1 MSLLGFNTEVLS
13 INKHWSVGSRWM
25 DEFILAA
32 SKGVWDPHNNSAL
45 KGHLR
50 SRKSFGWRHTSLFF
64 SYSSE
69 HVSTILVSVK
79 CRGETA
85 REKRKRLIAWFPQG
99 AFCYLNVFFL
109 CNGSESCPVS
119 SPPPPKP
126 NKYGE
131 FGRKFPLSHACVGPH
146 RGHRLTEQE
155 YDSSYLRN

>member
-1 MSLLGFNTEVLS
+1 MSLLGLGTEVLS

-64 SYSSE
+64 SYRS
-69 HVSTILVSVK
+69 VSLPFWFLSNAGVK
-79 CRGETA
+79 QQGKRGRGPLPGSLRGHFATWMSLSCVMPLKA
-85 REKRKRLIAWFPQG
+85 VL
-99 AFCYLNVFFL
+99 FL
-109 CNGSESCPVS
+109 P
-119 SPPPPKP
+119 PAPPPKP

-155 YDSSYLRN
+155 YGSSYT